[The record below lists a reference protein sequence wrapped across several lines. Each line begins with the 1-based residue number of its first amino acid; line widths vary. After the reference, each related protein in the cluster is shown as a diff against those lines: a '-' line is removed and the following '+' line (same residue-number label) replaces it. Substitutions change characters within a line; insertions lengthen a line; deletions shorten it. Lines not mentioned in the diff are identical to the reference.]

1 MKVRK
6 AVIPAAGLGTRML
19 PATKTV
25 PKEMLPMVDK
35 PVIQYIIE
43 EAVAAGIEDILI
55 VTNRAKSAMD
65 DYFDYYP
72 ELETRLL
79 QSGKE
84 SELVEVRRAA
94 DLANIFYVRQ
104 KETKG
109 LGHAIGRARRFV
121 GDEPFAVLLGD
132 DIMRAKKPVTLQL
145 VEAAEKYGASALGVQ
160 EVATEAIS
168 RYSSVKVSPL
178 EERIFDVS
186 DMNEKPTPEQRLS
199 NYAILG
205 RYVLT
210 PEIFDILENVKPGYG
225 GEIQLTDGLRELCR
239 RSRMVAV
246 DFEGRLDLEPGDAR
260 ALDWVVASIHH
271 LPLEGL
277 QNPDVEKCTHL
288 WSQVAKDPRVHVIGH
303 SGDPQFAYDVDKVI
317 PLFGEHH
324 KLVEI
329 NNHSFQVRPDNIPNC
344 RKIALACKRYGVPIV
359 VDSDAHFETEVGCFD
374 KALAMLREIDFP
386 QELILNA
393 SEQRLNDYLARYTST
408 FEARS

>member
-94 DLANIFYVRQ
+94 DLANIFYV
-104 KETKG
+104 
-109 LGHAIGRARRFV
+109 
-121 GDEPFAVLLGD
+121 
-132 DIMRAKKPVTLQL
+132 RAKKPVTLQL

-246 DFEGRLDLEPGDAR
+246 DFEGRRYDTGNLCGFLEATIDF
-260 ALDWVVASIHH
+260 ALDHPATGAW
-271 LPLEGL
+271 LKGFLK
-277 QNPDVEKCTHL
+277 EK
-288 WSQVAKDPRVHVIGH
+288 A
-303 SGDPQFAYDVDKVI
+303 
-317 PLFGEHH
+317 
-324 KLVEI
+324 
-329 NNHSFQVRPDNIPNC
+329 
-344 RKIALACKRYGVPIV
+344 
-359 VDSDAHFETEVGCFD
+359 ET
-374 KALAMLREIDFP
+374 LR
-386 QELILNA
+386 QE
-393 SEQRLNDYLARYTST
+393 R
-408 FEARS
+408 